1 VTPSLRTQTP
11 GRASGTRLAGALILA
26 AALGAPAALAAQEP
40 APAAAP
46 AALTLDE
53 AVALAQRNNPDLLA
67 QQNDRRVARAT
78 TRAARF
84 DFLPSAS
91 IGTSFGYT
99 APGQRR
105 FSYTLSRDE
114 PDYYTSSYSLGL
126 SYALNGAK
134 LVQPAIARA
143 QQRATEQRIVGAEA
157 NLGAQVAQQ
166 YLSVLQGQEA
176 VAQAEREVA
185 RTEEHQRLA
194 QARLDVGA
202 GTPLDVR
209 RAEVQKGQ
217 AQVSLLQARNTL
229 ATATFALGEL
239 MGVDVRPGARLTSE
253 FALFQPQW
261 DADALVAQAV
271 ANNPNLSAAR
281 SQAGAARTGVRAAQ
295 SSYLPSLN
303 LNVGWNGSSYRVG
316 NIDPLVEQG
325 IAGAQQQ
332 VDACL
337 QGNQLAALLGNPTQ
351 DCGRFSFTEAQ
362 IRQQVREQN
371 SGYPFDYERQP
382 MNASLSIS
390 LPIFTGLSRHQQ
402 VEQARAAAEDAEY
415 QVRAQELQVRG
426 EVNTALQNLRTAYET
441 AQLQDQVIRTAS
453 EELRLASERFRFGA
467 ASSVEVT
474 DAQANLAE
482 AERARIDAVYN
493 FHKSLAA
500 LEALVGQPL
509 R

>member
-1 VTPSLRTQTP
+1 PAVP
-11 GRASGTRLAGALILA
+11 G
-26 AALGAPAALAAQEP
+26 
-40 APAAAP
+40 AAP

-53 AVALAQRNNPDLLA
+53 AVALARRNNPDLLA
-67 QQNDRRVARAT
+67 QQNDRRTARAA

-84 DFLPSAS
+84 DFLPSAAVS
-91 IGTSFGYT
+91 SSFGYT

-134 LVQPAIARA
+134 LVQPSIARA
-143 QQRATEQRIVGAEA
+143 QERAVDQRVVGAEA
-157 NLGAQVAQQ
+157 NLAAQVAQQ
-166 YLSVLQGQEA
+166 YLGVLQGQEA

-185 RTEEHQRLA
+185 RTEEHLRLA

-217 AQVSLLQARNTL
+217 AQVSLLQAQNGL
-229 ATATFALGEL
+229 ATATFALAEL

-253 FALFQPQW
+253 FVLFQPQW

-271 ANNPNLSAAR
+271 ANNPNLHAAR
-281 SQAGAARTGVRAAQ
+281 SQAGAARTGIRAAQ
-295 SSYLPSLN
+295 SSYLPTLN
-303 LNVGWNGSSYRVG
+303 FNVGWNGSSYRVG
-316 NIDPLVEQG
+316 NLDPLVEQG
-325 IAGAQQQ
+325 LAGAQRDMESC
-332 VDACL
+332 VVN
-337 QGNQLAALLGNPTQ
+337 NQIAQLIGRSPQ

-371 SGYPFDYERQP
+371 SGYPFDYDRQP

-402 VEQARAAAEDAEY
+402 VEQARANAEDAEY
-415 QVRAQELQVRG
+415 QVRAQELRVRG

-441 AQLQDQVIRTAS
+441 AQLQEQVINTAT
-453 EELRLASERFRFGA
+453 EELRLARERFRFGA

-474 DAQANLAE
+474 DAQTNLAQ

-500 LEALVGQPL
+500 LEALVGRPL